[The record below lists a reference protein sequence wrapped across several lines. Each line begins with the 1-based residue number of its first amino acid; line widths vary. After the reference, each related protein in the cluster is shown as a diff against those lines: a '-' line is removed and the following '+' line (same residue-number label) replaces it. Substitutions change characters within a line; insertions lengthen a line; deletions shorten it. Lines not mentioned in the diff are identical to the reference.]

1 MKILI
6 AAGGTGG
13 HLFPTLAVV
22 DKLKNIYKEKITFH
36 FFGRTDKIEG
46 KIIPTLGYKLHATKL
61 TGLVSSVSLQT
72 LKMPFHLLKSI
83 LQLKKLIINENID
96 AVLCAGAYLSVP
108 AGLACRLC
116 GKKLFL
122 MESNVNPGK
131 AIKLLASSAT
141 KIYTSFD
148 ETENYFDNDIKTKIR
163 NFGNPVRQD
172 IVKSVEVSMESN
184 NLQCQTNETSQI
196 AKSNSQHTSK
206 GSLLVFGGSLGAKAI
221 NDAMLR
227 WLDNFSKTDYKVLWQ
242 TGSNFDLNA
251 KLPSNIKIVPFI
263 DDMASAY
270 ADADLVVA
278 RSGAT
283 TIAELCVVGKP
294 AILVPLPSASTG
306 EQYLNAKY
314 LQDHN
319 AAIVINNE
327 DILDNL
333 YPIIESLMNDKERL
347 LNMSEALKSLAKP
360 NACSK
365 IATDMLEE
373 IMK

>member
-22 DKLKNIYKEKITFH
+22 DKLKELSNTEIEFH

-46 KIIPTLGYKLHATKL
+46 RIIPPLGYKLHTTKL
-61 TGLVSSVSLQT
+61 TGLVSSNFLQT
-72 LKMPFHLLKSI
+72 LKMSFHLLKSI
-83 LQLKKLIINENID
+83 LQLKKIIIKENID

-108 AGLACRLC
+108 AGIACKLC

-131 AIKLLASSAT
+131 AIKLLANSAT

-148 ETENYFDNDIKTKIR
+148 ETENYFSHNIKIKIK
-163 NFGNPVRQD
+163 NFGNPVRSD
-172 IVKSVEVSMESN
+172 IIQSCSQLQSPNSN
-184 NLQCQTNETSQI
+184 IFTADSRPVI
-196 AKSNSQHTSK
+196 
-206 GSLLVFGGSLGAKAI
+206 LVFGGSLGAKAI

-227 WLDNFSKTDYKVLWQ
+227 WLDNFSKSDYQILWQ
-242 TGSNFDLNA
+242 TGSNFKLNA
-251 KLPSNIKIVPFI
+251 ELPSNIKYVDFI
-263 DDMASAY
+263 DDMAGAY
-270 ADADLVVA
+270 SVADLVVS

-294 AILVPLPSASTG
+294 AVLVPLPSASNN
-306 EQYLNAKY
+306 EQYFNAKY

-319 AAIVINNE
+319 AGIIVNNDE
-327 DILDNL
+327 ISDKL
-333 YPIIESLMNDKERL
+333 YPIIENLINDKQRL
-347 LNMSEALKSLAKP
+347 LTMSKVLKSLATP
-360 NACSK
+360 DACSK
-365 IATDMLEE
+365 IAIDILEE
-373 IMK
+373 LNLL